1 MRVSHWEKLAVLFHP
16 LTVTAEVEFVDRDLR
31 LFLRVVVVMPGEE
44 IDPNPETRLGGGER
58 ELAERRVEVLFGSS
72 HHGTPAIAQI
82 AQYTQPSTVAAPM
95 SARNRAVPKMTLSFI
110 CFLFLFRSPREKIRM
125 RYPPVTAHSN
135 QLTGGN
141 SYVN

>member
-58 ELAERRVEVLFGSS
+58 ELAERRVEVLFWLLASR
-72 HHGTPAIAQI
+72 HPRDCADCPVHPAEH
-82 AQYTQPSTVAAPM
+82 
-95 SARNRAVPKMTLSFI
+95 RCRADEREEQGCTHDDVVFHLLPLSFQV
-110 CFLFLFRSPREKIRM
+110 
-125 RYPPVTAHSN
+125 PP
-135 QLTGGN
+135 
-141 SYVN
+141 

>member
-1 MRVSHWEKLAVLFHP
+1 MGVSHWEKLAVLFHP

-58 ELAERRVEVLFGSS
+58 ELAERRVEVLSSSS

-82 AQYTQPSTVAAPM
+82 AQYIQPSTVAAPM

-110 CFLFLFRSPREKIRM
+110 WFPPRQEISI
-125 RYPPVTAHSN
+125 PF
-135 QLTGGN
+135 
-141 SYVN
+141 

>member
-31 LFLRVVVVMPGEE
+31 LFLRVV
-44 IDPNPETRLGGGER
+44 ER
-58 ELAERRVEVLFGSS
+58 ELAERRVEVLSGSS

-95 SARNRAVPKMTLSFI
+95 SARNRAVPTMTLSFMSVS
-110 CFLFLFRSPREKIRM
+110 C
-125 RYPPVTAHSN
+125 
-135 QLTGGN
+135 
-141 SYVN
+141 